1 MVKKIFFAL
10 AYSVISIVAF
20 CQSYPFPMRE
30 LGYTY
35 PHGYTVTT
43 ADNEKIQSRFA
54 SWNRKMYKESTDG
67 QYGRIRFDTELYTVS
82 EGIGYGMLI
91 YVYMANET
99 NNFCQDRFDKLY
111 AYYKKWSNGNGLMNW
126 KIEGFEKVNSYNA
139 ATDGDLDV
147 ALALCLAAK
156 QWGYSSNFVYAEEA
170 ETMLNAIYKKEVG
183 THIVN
188 GKELKVF
195 NPGDSWNSIANPCYF
210 TLASIGVFVQAQE
223 LFDFSTKHDWQQVYD
238 DCHTFLEISQHNG
251 LWPNWSNWD
260 GSPAI
265 RGDYDPSSPDFG
277 WDACRT
283 PWRVA
288 WDYIWFGS
296 ERSKSMMSNTIE
308 MIKSVDGLENPYV
321 AGYYSNLTG
330 ASYENLVYEGEGGNS
345 AYLGGFA
352 CALMCDEEQQD
363 ALDLYYDRLKRNSE
377 SPYYAPTLQILYLL
391 VSSGNAANFFDLEGG
406 AKQIVVDPIVSL
418 CETDGKT
425 LTMECSKDMK
435 EDISDYS
442 NFSIY
447 LDGVLQENAIASISC
462 NKNTLTFT
470 LNNIEITSGTIVSI
484 SYNGENI
491 ESQQGGKL
499 KPFIKFPVTN
509 NMYEVG
515 GNTMFADC
523 ESGNNT
529 LLGGSW
535 YSYSDGSKQS
545 YSMVAGGANET
556 ATSVHFEFTNI
567 ASYAGVGFN
576 ILNNESPLNCSGS
589 TSISFYHKGDACILE
604 AKTVTKRNAN
614 YSYQTYDIPAHEDWT
629 LITLTWE
636 EIADDFVTSGYV
648 TEVTGFQWKEVS
660 GSGEF
665 WIDEVE
671 LIGRSF
677 SPSSTSRVELTELI
691 ITANTLYEKAS
702 TEVYV
707 QQTITDFATAINS
720 AADVNATPSA
730 SVDDIAEAILN
741 LQSAIDAFKSSKDR
755 VAITNLIS
763 SATTLVKSATTDEYP
778 QDAIDALSNAILTA
792 IEANSNATTREEIDN
807 AVLALQNAIDT
818 FNASK
823 ISSAIAQID
832 ANITIYPNPCVN
844 TLQILSTESIKIV
857 KIFNQNGQT
866 TITDCVDN
874 TIDVSQLQNGNY
886 IISITLESGKTITR
900 QFSKL

>member
-1 MVKKIFFAL
+1 MIKKFFLTL
-10 AYSVISIVAF
+10 AYSLSTIIGF
-20 CQSYPFPMRE
+20 CQVYPFPMNE
-30 LGYTY
+30 TDYTY
-35 PHGYTVTT
+35 PYGCTPTIN
-43 ADNEKIQSRFA
+43 ANNKIQTKFKT
-54 SWNRKMYKESTDG
+54 WNKLFTESADG
-67 QYGRIRFDTELYTVS
+67 QYGRIRFDDGGYTVS

-111 AYYKKWSNGNGLMNW
+111 AYYKRWSNGNGLMNW
-126 KIEGFEKVNSYNA
+126 KIEGFERVNSYNA

-156 QWGYSSNFVYAEEA
+156 QWGYSSNFVYADEA
-170 ETMLNAIYKKEVG
+170 EAMLNAIYKKEVG
-183 THIVN
+183 THTVKDN
-188 GKELKVF
+188 ELKVF
-195 NPGDSWNSIANPCYF
+195 NPGDSWSSIANPCYF
-210 TLASIGVFVQAQE
+210 TLASIGVFMQAQE
-223 LFDFSTKHDWQQVYD
+223 LFDFSTKHDWKRVYD

-251 LWPNWSNWD
+251 LWPNWSNWNGTPAVR
-260 GSPAI
+260 GS
-265 RGDYDPSSPDFG
+265 YDPSSQDFG

-283 PWRVA
+283 PWRIA
-288 WDYIWFGS
+288 WDYLWFGS
-296 ERSKSMMSNTIE
+296 ESSKTMMSKTIE
-308 MIKSVDGLENPYV
+308 MMSVKGLLEDPFLS
-321 AGYYSNLTG
+321 GFYSNLTG
-330 ASYENLVYEGEGGNS
+330 SSYEDLVYESDGGNS
-345 AYLGGFA
+345 AWLGSFA
-352 CALMCDEEQQD
+352 CALMCDKTKQE
-363 ALDLYYDRLKRNSE
+363 DLNSYFTFLYGKLESKYYS
-377 SPYYAPTLQILYLL
+377 PTLQVLYLL
-391 VSSGNAANFFDLEGG
+391 VTSGNAANFFDLEGG

-425 LTMECSKDMK
+425 LSMECSKDMK
-435 EDISDYS
+435 DDINDYS

-462 NKNTLTFT
+462 EKNILTFT
-470 LNNIEITSGTIVSI
+470 LNDIEITSETIVSI

-515 GNTMFADC
+515 GNTMLADC

-535 YSYSDGSKQS
+535 YSYSDGSLQS

-556 ATSVHFEFTNI
+556 ATSVHFEYTNI

-576 ILNNESPLNCSGS
+576 ILNSENPLNCSGS
-589 TSISFYHKGDACILE
+589 TGFSFYHKGDACILE

-614 YSYQTYDIPAHEDWT
+614 YSYQTYNIPAHEDWT
-629 LITLTWE
+629 LVNLTWE
-636 EIADDFVTSGYV
+636 EIADDFITSGYV
-648 TEVTGFQWKEVS
+648 TEVTGSQWKVVT
-660 GSGEF
+660 GTGEF

-677 SPSSTSRVELTELI
+677 TPSSTNRVELTELI
-691 ITANTLYEKAS
+691 ISANTLYEKAS

-730 SVDDIAEAILN
+730 SVDDIAEAVLA
-741 LQSAIDAFKSSKDR
+741 LQDAIDAFNTSKDR
-755 VAITNLIS
+755 VAITNLIR
-763 SATTLVKSATTDEYP
+763 SATMLVKSATTNEYP
-778 QDAIDALSNAILTA
+778 QEAIDALTTA
-792 IEANSNATTREEIDN
+792 IQTATDANTNATMREDIDN
-807 AVLALQNAIDT
+807 AVIALQNAIDA

-844 TLQILSTESIKIV
+844 TLQILTTESIAVV

-866 TITDCVDN
+866 TILDFAN
-874 TIDVSQLQNGNY
+874 NSIDVSQIENGY
-886 IISITLESGKTITR
+886 YFISITFESGKTITR

>member
-1 MVKKIFFAL
+1 MIKKFFLTL
-10 AYSVISIVAF
+10 AYSLSTIIGF
-20 CQSYPFPMRE
+20 CQVYPFPMNE
-30 LGYTY
+30 TDYTY
-35 PHGYTVTT
+35 PYGCTPTIN
-43 ADNEKIQSRFA
+43 ANNKIQTKFKT
-54 SWNRKMYKESTDG
+54 WNKLFTESADG
-67 QYGRIRFDTELYTVS
+67 QYGRIRFDDGGYTVS

-111 AYYKKWSNGNGLMNW
+111 AYYKRWSNGNGLMNW
-126 KIEGFEKVNSYNA
+126 KIEGFERVNSYNA

-156 QWGYSSNFVYAEEA
+156 QWGYSSNFVYADEA
-170 ETMLNAIYKKEVG
+170 EAMLNAIYKKEVG
-183 THIVN
+183 THTVKDN
-188 GKELKVF
+188 ELKVF
-195 NPGDSWNSIANPCYF
+195 NPGDSWSSIANPCYF
-210 TLASIGVFVQAQE
+210 TLASIGVFMQAQE
-223 LFDFSTKHDWQQVYD
+223 LFDFSTKHDWKRVYD

-251 LWPNWSNWD
+251 LWPNWSNWNGTPAVR
-260 GSPAI
+260 GS
-265 RGDYDPSSPDFG
+265 YDPSSQDFG

-283 PWRVA
+283 PWRIA
-288 WDYIWFGS
+288 WDYLWFGS
-296 ERSKSMMSNTIE
+296 ESSKTMMSKTIE
-308 MIKSVDGLENPYV
+308 MMSVKGLLEDPFLS
-321 AGYYSNLTG
+321 GFYSNLTG
-330 ASYENLVYEGEGGNS
+330 SSYEDLVYESDGGNS
-345 AYLGGFA
+345 AWLGSFA
-352 CALMCDEEQQD
+352 CALMCDKTKQE
-363 ALDLYYDRLKRNSE
+363 DLNSYFTFLYGKLESKYYS
-377 SPYYAPTLQILYLL
+377 PTLQVLYLL
-391 VSSGNAANFFDLEGG
+391 VTSGNAANFFDLEGG

-425 LTMECSKDMK
+425 LSMECSKDMK
-435 EDISDYS
+435 DDINDYS

-462 NKNTLTFT
+462 EKNILTFT
-470 LNNIEITSGTIVSI
+470 LNDIEITSETIVSI

-515 GNTMFADC
+515 GNTMLADC

-535 YSYSDGSKQS
+535 YSYSDGSLQS

-556 ATSVHFEFTNI
+556 ATSVHFEYTNI

-576 ILNNESPLNCSGS
+576 ILNSENPLNCSGS
-589 TSISFYHKGDACILE
+589 TGISFYHKGNACILE

-614 YSYQTYDIPAHEDWT
+614 YSYQTYNIPAHEDWT
-629 LITLTWE
+629 LVNLTWE
-636 EIADDFVTSGYV
+636 EIADDFITSGYV
-648 TEVTGFQWKEVS
+648 TEVTGFQWKVVT
-660 GSGEF
+660 GTGEF

-677 SPSSTSRVELTELI
+677 TPSSTNRVELTELI
-691 ITANTLYEKAS
+691 ISANTLYEKAS

-730 SVDDIAEAILN
+730 SVDDIAEAVLA
-741 LQSAIDAFKSSKDR
+741 LQDAIDAFKKSKDR
-755 VAITNLIS
+755 VAITNLIR
-763 SATTLVKSATTDEYP
+763 SATMLVKSATTNEYP
-778 QDAIDALSNAILTA
+778 QEAIDALTTA
-792 IEANSNATTREEIDN
+792 IQTATDANTNATMREDIDN
-807 AVLALQNAIDT
+807 AVIALQNAIDA

-844 TLQILSTESIKIV
+844 TLQILTTESIAVV
-857 KIFNQNGQT
+857 KIFNRNGQT
-866 TITDCVDN
+866 TILDFAN
-874 TIDVSQLQNGNY
+874 NSIDVSQLESGY
-886 IISITLESGKTITR
+886 YFISITFESGKTITR